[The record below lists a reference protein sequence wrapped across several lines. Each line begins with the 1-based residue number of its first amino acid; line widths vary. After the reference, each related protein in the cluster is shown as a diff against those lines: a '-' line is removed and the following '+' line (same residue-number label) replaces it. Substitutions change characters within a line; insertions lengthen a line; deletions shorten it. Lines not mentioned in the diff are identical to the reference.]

1 MGVSIGLQ
9 TKMDTT
15 RYLFLLLTV
24 LGVLAVSVYGRR
36 KTKRVK
42 MQCGSDGMIYE
53 SMCEL
58 VKKSS
63 CEPKTE
69 SSAAQVFPK
78 PMRFCKKT
86 GDGVVKKM
94 KRKAKRQLQKD
105 EGFVAVEVCASQN
118 GSPITFSN
126 RCAFHKA
133 RCGSET
139 KDTKVKYVHVGK
151 CGVCTK
157 ENLCRRL
164 TKMETA
170 LKAKLDHSSWCRQK
184 ENAGQTP
191 KKSEDAEE
199 EDRSNEQMLLRKENE
214 SLSSVQRWGRRS
226 RSLKSFPMQENT
238 GITL

>member
-170 LKAKLDHSSWCRQK
+170 LKAKLDVIQAGVGKKKMLARLDKSQK
-184 ENAGQTP
+184 ML
-191 KKSEDAEE
+191 KKRI
-199 EDRSNEQMLLRKENE
+199 DRMSKCYCEKKMKVCQAFRDGGDIREASKA
-214 SLSSVQRWGRRS
+214 S
-226 RSLKSFPMQENT
+226 RCKKTQE
-238 GITL
+238 